1 MRVGVGPAEKD
12 GTMSDLS
19 EMFGEVIS
27 SYSRAQAIEDGVLID
42 VSATAKEAGFSV
54 PTVVTSHVWAECVA
68 VPAGCEGTQD
78 ESGRL
83 WDVCWMAMV
92 AARKGQNASRVKVEL
107 YVVKHEARE
116 AELVELVMAIGPGDS
131 GEPVITIMFPEDD

>member
-1 MRVGVGPAEKD
+1 
-12 GTMSDLS
+12 MSDLS

-27 SYSRAQAIEDGVLID
+27 AYSRAQAIEDGVLID
-42 VSATAKEAGFSV
+42 VSETAREAGFSAPV
-54 PTVVTSHVWAECVA
+54 AVTSHVWADCVA

-92 AARKGQNASRVKVEL
+92 ACRKGQNTDRVKVPL
-107 YVVKHEARE
+107 CVVKHEGRE
-116 AELVELVMAIGPGDS
+116 AELVELVMAIGPGDD
-131 GEPVITIMFPEDD
+131 GGAVITIMFPEDD